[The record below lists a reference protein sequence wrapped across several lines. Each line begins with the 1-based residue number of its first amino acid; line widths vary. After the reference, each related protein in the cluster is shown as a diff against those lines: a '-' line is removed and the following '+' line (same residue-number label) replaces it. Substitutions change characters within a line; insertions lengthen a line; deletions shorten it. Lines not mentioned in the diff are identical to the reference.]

1 MGPKHHA
8 EFQKKL
14 MSQSL
19 ENFWTDGR
27 TDRQTLFYR
36 IFPATAAGPTK
47 DLHLSVF
54 NMITGINESKTL
66 TKHI

>member
-1 MGPKHHA
+1 MGHKHHA
-8 EFQKKL
+8 EFHKKL

-19 ENFWTDGR
+19 ENFWTDRR
-27 TDRQTLFYR
+27 TDGQTLFYR
-36 IFPATAAGPTK
+36 TLPATAAGPTK
-47 DLHLSVF
+47 DLHLSMF